1 MRALSLLLIA
11 AGIAAMAA
19 LVLHF
24 GAGAVGAALLAV
36 GFAGFASVTLLH
48 VALIALMGLA
58 WAVLLPG
65 TKSWVV
71 VWGRFVRDAGSEV
84 LPLSQ
89 VGGYVLGTR
98 AIALAG
104 VPATQGAASTIVDVT
119 LEFVGQ
125 LAYVAL
131 GLAWLLHL
139 QTAAIA
145 PGLVV
150 LGLAVASFLALAFIV
165 AQRRGMRYADRIA
178 GFLGQGWAEK
188 TAAGAA
194 ALHRA
199 LEAIYQRPG
208 RVWLS
213 AVLHFITWVA
223 SASEIS
229 AALWFAGQP
238 IPFGSVMVIESL
250 VYAIRSTAFI
260 VPNSMGVQEGAYVL
274 LGSAFGLTPEMA
286 LALSFV
292 KRARDLAIGLPTI
305 ALWQAIEGGRLMRR
319 ATAKAATPAVSE
331 PSGTTPAEAGVHVHA
346 ARKS

>member
-1 MRALSLLLIA
+1 MKILSLLLVA

-65 TKSWVV
+65 TKLWVA

-139 QTAAIA
+139 QTEAIA
-145 PGLVV
+145 PQLIV
-150 LGLAVASFLALAFIV
+150 LGLAVASFLAIGFIV
-165 AQRRGMRYADRIA
+165 AQRRGMRYIDRIA
-178 GFLGQGWAEK
+178 GFLGQGWADK

-199 LEAIYQRPG
+199 LEAIYQRRD

-213 AVLHFITWVA
+213 GVLHFATWVA

-250 VYAIRSTAFI
+250 VYAIRSAAFV
-260 VPNSMGVQEGAYVL
+260 VPNSMGIQEGAYVL
-274 LGSAFGLTPEMA
+274 LGGAFGLTPEMA

-305 ALWQAIEGGRLMRR
+305 ALWQAVEGGRLMRR
-319 ATAKAATPAVSE
+319 TAAKATIAAISEPSLATPAETGAQV
-331 PSGTTPAEAGVHVHA
+331 PA

>member
-1 MRALSLLLIA
+1 MRILSVLLIA

-24 GAGAVGAALLAV
+24 GAGAVGAAMLAV
-36 GFAGFASVTLLH
+36 GLAGFASVTLIH
-48 VALIALMGLA
+48 VVLIAVMGFA
-58 WAVLLPG
+58 WAALLPG
-65 TKSWVV
+65 TKPWVT

-98 AIALAG
+98 AVALAG

-139 QTAAIA
+139 QSDAIA
-145 PGLVV
+145 PQLIV
-150 LGLAVASFLALAFIV
+150 LGLVVASFLALAFII
-165 AQRRGMRYADRIA
+165 AQRRGMRYADRIT

-199 LEAIYQRPG
+199 LEAIYQQPG
-208 RVWLS
+208 RLGLS
-213 AVLHFITWVA
+213 ALLHFVTWVA
-223 SASEIS
+223 GASEIS

-238 IPFGSVMVIESL
+238 IPFGSVIVIESL
-250 VYAIRSTAFI
+250 VYAIRSAAFI

-274 LGSAFGLTPEMA
+274 LGGAFGLTPEMA

-292 KRARDLAIGLPTI
+292 KRARDLVIGIPTI
-305 ALWQAIEGGRLMRR
+305 ALWQAVEGGRLMRR
-319 ATAKAATPAVSE
+319 AAAKAAMSAGNE
-331 PSGTTPAEAGVHVHA
+331 PSLTAPTKAGVHVPA